1 LGGLALGLGLGI
13 LLPASPQAATVARL
27 IGGLWLDGLKMTI
40 IPLVVALLIVG
51 IAGTAR
57 SARGSRL
64 AFRAVLLF
72 IGLLWVSALVAAM
85 LVPALLGAWPLPAET
100 GALLRAGLGGGAAVA
115 GAAPDLES
123 FIRSVIPTNPVS
135 AAAEE
140 QLLPLILFTGLFAIA
155 LTRLP
160 EAQAAPVIGFFTAIA
175 DAMLVIIGWVL
186 WLAPLGVAGL
196 GYGLGA
202 SVGAAAV
209 GALGHYIIIVSASGL
224 AIWAL
229 SLPVAVLG
237 GGISLLAFARASG
250 PVLAVALSTQS
261 SLASLPSML
270 KATEELGV
278 PPRIAKVTLPLA
290 VAIFRV
296 TGPAMNLAVAIYVA
310 HWFDIALTPTALA
323 AGVAVAAV
331 TSISSVSLPGQL
343 SFLTSISPIAL
354 VMGVPLE
361 PLALLVAVEMLPDL
375 VRTGSNV
382 SMDMATTTLLSRF
395 EPKDGA

>member
-13 LLPASPQAATVARL
+13 LLPASPEAATVARL

-72 IGLLWVSALVAAM
+72 MGLLWVSALVAAL
-85 LVPALLGAWPLPAET
+85 LVPALLGAWPLAAET
-100 GALLRAGLGGGAAVA
+100 GALLRAGLGGGASVA
-115 GAAPDLES
+115 GASPDLES
-123 FIRSVIPTNPVS
+123 FIRSVIPTNPVA

-209 GALGHYIIIVSASGL
+209 GALGHYILVVSASGL

-229 SLPVAVLG
+229 SLPIAVLG
-237 GGISLLAFARASG
+237 GGVSALAFARASG

-310 HWFDIALTPTALA
+310 HWFDIALTPTAMA

-331 TSISSVSLPGQL
+331 TAISSVSLPGQL

-395 EPKDGA
+395 EAKDGA